1 MAGDALSPL
10 DTSFLHLED
19 ESTHMHVAGIM
30 IFEGDPPPYDEVLRN
45 IEGRLHLVP
54 RYRQKLAFVPLGQG
68 RPRWVD
74 DPHLNLRYHL
84 RATALPSPG
93 GEDQLRELA
102 GRVFSQP
109 LDRDKPLWEMWLV
122 EGLEGPR
129 FAILSK
135 THHALVD
142 GVSGVDIA
150 SVLLDSAPEPVA
162 PPDPGRRWL
171 PSPMPS
177 GSELLGSALAERA
190 TAPREMAR
198 TISSAIGRPLTV
210 ANRVRDALV
219 GLGALTW
226 AGMRPAPPSP
236 YNVPIGSH
244 RRFTWV
250 RTELENVKS
259 VKDQLGGTV
268 NDVILATVAG
278 ALSKHLKR
286 RGVDTGG
293 LELKAMVPV
302 SVRTDLESGTL
313 GNRVAAMMTTL
324 PVHCEDP
331 ITRLDLVREEMRHL
345 KEGGQAVGAQVLT
358 DLTGFAPSTIMSQAA
373 RLFARQRMFN
383 LVVTNVPGPQW
394 ALYLMGHQLTD
405 VFPMVPLARNQALGV
420 AIMSYNGRLNF
431 GLVGDYDEMADID
444 ELAEDFREALED
456 LADAAQIKSRLSERR
471 GGRGGTGRFSRTPRG
486 RRAIAVAEP
495 DVD

>member
-1 MAGDALSPL
+1 
-10 DTSFLHLED
+10 
-19 ESTHMHVAGIM
+19 
-30 IFEGDPPPYDEVLRN
+30 
-45 IEGRLHLVP
+45 
-54 RYRQKLAFVPLGQG
+54 
-68 RPRWVD
+68 
-74 DPHLNLRYHL
+74 
-84 RATALPSPG
+84 
-93 GEDQLRELA
+93 
-102 GRVFSQP
+102 
-109 LDRDKPLWEMWLV
+109 
-122 EGLEGPR
+122 
-129 FAILSK
+129 
-135 THHALVD
+135 
-142 GVSGVDIA
+142 
-150 SVLLDSAPEPVA
+150 
-162 PPDPGRRWL
+162 
-171 PSPMPS
+171 
-177 GSELLGSALAERA
+177 
-190 TAPREMAR
+190 
-198 TISSAIGRPLTV
+198 
-210 ANRVRDALV
+210 
-219 GLGALTW
+219 
-226 AGMRPAPPSP
+226 MRPAPPSP
-236 YNVPIGSH
+236 YNVSIGSH

-250 RTELENVKS
+250 RTDLEDVKAM
-259 VKDQLGGTV
+259 KDQLGGTV

-278 ALSKHLKR
+278 ALGKHLKR
-286 RGVDTGG
+286 RGVDTDG

-313 GNRVAAMMTTL
+313 GNRVAAMMATL
-324 PVHCEDP
+324 PVHSEDP

-471 GGRGGTGRFSRTPRG
+471 GGRGGTGRFSRSRSPR
-486 RRAIAVAEP
+486 RTLAAAEP